1 MIQRIQ
7 WWKSLDISKLYEV
20 VFAVTVGF
28 PSLDWTIGFGVI
40 LNHWAMIKLLKI
52 FQTTYCKFCDMVCFI
67 CWWLLYKIALSLALF
82 TSCLYKILKL
92 MTFVWGKFCA
102 CIGNELHFIFTWGW
116 GRALYFTVCI
126 LYHDFSWI
134 YTLIYSSYFASSSI
148 FTWVKWLL
156 HPCAL
161 LN

>member
-102 CIGNELHFIFTWGW
+102 CIGNELLFIFYLKLRQGSIF
-116 GRALYFTVCI
+116 YCMHFVP
-126 LYHDFSWI
+126 
-134 YTLIYSSYFASSSI
+134 LIYLNILWSM
-148 FTWVKWLL
+148 VV
-156 HPCAL
+156 AL
-161 LN
+161 CQL